1 MRGTAHGAARPC
13 WRWRGGRGSLGGNRE
28 PGSAM
33 AMNTDPTARTL
44 AIAPVV
50 AAPSPARFDVPIVVA
65 VMGLPGAGKSVVAR
79 ALEDQLQL
87 RRVCRDTI
95 RAAMFP
101 RCDNSFLEK
110 RAAWRSVLL
119 ALEINCML
127 GVGSV
132 IDGTTF
138 SRRSELERVA
148 AIGAAH
154 RIVTIP
160 LFVDCPPEVARER
173 VARDLAANRHAARD
187 RTPDL
192 VNDVLA
198 RRDPPPAEA
207 LRVDGSLPAAQLC
220 RAAVAAIRESIAAAT
235 AGA

>member
-1 MRGTAHGAARPC
+1 M
-13 WRWRGGRGSLGGNRE
+13 S
-28 PGSAM
+28 
-33 AMNTDPTARTL
+33 MNSDPTARIVSFE
-44 AIAPVV
+44 AAAV
-50 AAPSPARFDVPIVVA
+50 AASPAVPIVVA

-79 ALEDQLQL
+79 ALEDQLLL
-87 RRVCRDTI
+87 RRICRDTI

-101 RCDNSFLEK
+101 RCDHSFIEK
-110 RAAWRSVLL
+110 RAAWRTVLL

-127 GVGSV
+127 RVGSV

-148 AIGAAH
+148 AIGASH

-160 LFVDCPPEVARER
+160 LFVDCPPEIARER

-198 RRDPPPAEA
+198 RREPPPAEA

-220 RAAVAAIRESIAAAT
+220 RVAVAAIRDSIASAT
-235 AGA
+235 APV